1 MKACFENFPKI
12 GNSYIESWIK
22 FEKECFSSFSQQRIL
37 IVLFIVTKYKTD
49 IEIKCNGIHP
59 TDPFD
64 KVGHTWTLLRHKWD
78 VIEQYR

>member
-1 MKACFENFPKI
+1 M
-12 GNSYIESWIK
+12 
-22 FEKECFSSFSQQRIL
+22 FSQFFPTAHL
-37 IVLFIVTKYKTD
+37 NSFFLSYKYKND
-49 IEIKCNGIHP
+49 IEIKCNGVHP